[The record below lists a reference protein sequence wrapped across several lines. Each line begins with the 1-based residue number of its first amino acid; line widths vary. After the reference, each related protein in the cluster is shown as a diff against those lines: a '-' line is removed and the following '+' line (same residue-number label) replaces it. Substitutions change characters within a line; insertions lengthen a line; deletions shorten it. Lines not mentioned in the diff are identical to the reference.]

1 MEHKKDACT
10 CDGQSTVKLIFPCSG
25 ASNVGEMADLAARR
39 LTKAGAGKMYCL
51 AGIGGGVSG
60 IVESTKSADK
70 VLVIDGCP
78 VECAR
83 RTMEKAGFSGFMHL
97 QLGQIG
103 LEKGKTPV
111 TPDSIATVV
120 EKGTHLLKQ

>member
-1 MEHKKDACT
+1 VEHKKDACT
-10 CDGQSTVKLIFPCSG
+10 CDCQCAVKLIFPCSG

-60 IVESTKSADK
+60 IIESTKSADK

-83 RTMEKAGFSGFMHL
+83 KIMEKAGFSGFTHL
-97 QLGQIG
+97 QLAKIG

-111 TPDSIATVV
+111 TPDAIATVV
-120 EKGTHLLKQ
+120 EKAAHLLEP